1 MVLEDEL
8 DNLGSR
14 VRESCS
20 NPQLEAVCEGK
31 QQLNIHSEVG
41 FGAFL
46 MKYLYLS
53 QL

>member
-1 MVLEDEL
+1 MVLENEL
-8 DNLGSR
+8 E
-14 VRESCS
+14 VMCEKESCS
-20 NPQLEAVCEGK
+20 NPWLEAVCQGK